1 MLRNYL
7 LTAYRSLKNR
17 TAVTG
22 INVVGLA
29 IGLAACLLISLW
41 VRQELSYDTFHPES
55 ENIYRIALHAE
66 MEDET
71 MEAPITPGPLAPA
84 LKRDL
89 PEVEATT
96 RLDDQP
102 ETIVTLG
109 DRQFVEDRSY
119 EADSSFFDVFG
130 GFELL
135 RGTPETVLSAPDA
148 LVLTESTA
156 QRYFGRTDVLG
167 RTLDVDGTSRRVTGI
182 VADVPEASHM
192 HFDLLE
198 PLQLT
203 PQEEQTWLGNNM
215 YTYVRLRD
223 THSPAAF
230 EAKVDQI
237 TREYVGPQ
245 AAEVLGVPLREALQ
259 EVGMQYFPQRLT
271 DIHLHS
277 NLQYELEPNG
287 SMAYVWTF
295 SAIAFFIL
303 LIAGINFVN
312 LATARAT
319 ERAREVGMRKALGA
333 QRKQLAGQFL
343 GEAVLTTVAAL
354 AVAVGLAM
362 LALPLFDQLAGTTLP
377 FWETLLGPAGVGVVA
392 AAILV
397 GLLAGGYPALVL
409 SGFAPATVLKSA
421 GRRRSSASGG
431 WLRQGLVVV
440 QFVVSIALIAAT
452 LAVWN
457 QFDYIQTKRLGLDT
471 EQVVA
476 LDRGD
481 QLGTQQAAFKRELRQ
496 LSGVQAVGASGTMF
510 SPGSRGVSNFN
521 LVPDDQPASQG
532 RVTSAF
538 DVDPGFADVMNIE
551 MVAGRMFGAARA
563 TDTSAVVINRA
574 AAEAFGWDDPTQH
587 TLRTTGPQGQA
598 YSVIGVTETF
608 HYQSLRRQVR
618 PLALFLDDAPSQ
630 ILVRMSPEK
639 PSKTLAS
646 IREAWGQ
653 FAPGTPV
660 SYTFADTRFEQLH
673 DRTQKTGQL
682 FILFAGL
689 AIAIACFGLFG
700 LATYIAQQRTKEI
713 GIRKALGATVSQIVR
728 LLSGDFLRLVGIAF
742 VIAAPLAYVGMQR
755 WLSDFAYRADL
766 GIGVFAAAGALV
778 VTIAFVTVGSQAVRA
793 ATLDPTT
800 ALKDE

>member
-7 LTAYRSLKNR
+7 ITAYRSLKNR
-17 TAVTG
+17 TVVTG
-22 INVVGLA
+22 INVMGLA

-41 VRQELSYDTFHPES
+41 VRQELSYDIFHPDAES
-55 ENIYRIALHAE
+55 IYRIALHAE
-66 MEDET
+66 MQDET
-71 MEAPITPGPLAPA
+71 MEAPITPEPLAPA
-84 LKRDL
+84 LQRDL
-89 PEVEATT
+89 PEVVATT

-102 ETIVTLG
+102 ETIVTFG
-109 DRQFVEDRSY
+109 DRQFVEDRAY
-119 EADSSFFDVFG
+119 AADSSFFDVFG
-130 GFELL
+130 GFELR
-135 RGTPETVLSAPDA
+135 RGSRETALSSPDA

-156 QRYFGRTDVLG
+156 ERYFGRTDVLG
-167 RTLDVDGTSRRVTGI
+167 RTLEVDGTSRRVTGI
-182 VADVPEASHM
+182 MADVPDASHV
-192 HFDLLE
+192 HLDLIE
-198 PLQLT
+198 PLQ
-203 PQEEQTWLGNNM
+203 PSAQAQMAWLGNNI

-223 THSPAAF
+223 AHSPAAF
-230 EAKVDQI
+230 ESKVDQI
-237 TREYVGPQ
+237 SREYVGPQ
-245 AAEVLGVPLREALQ
+245 AAEVLGVPMSQWLQ
-259 EVGMQYFPQRLT
+259 ETGMRYYPQRLT

-319 ERAREVGMRKALGA
+319 ERASEVGMRKALGA

-354 AVAVGLAM
+354 AVGIGLAA
-362 LALPLFDQLAGTTLP
+362 LTLPLFDRLAGTSLP
-377 FWETLLGPAGVGVVA
+377 FWETLLGPAGIGIVA

-409 SGFAPATVLKSA
+409 SGFAPASVLKSA
-421 GRRRSSASGG
+421 GRTRSSASSG

-440 QFVVSIALIAAT
+440 QFVISIALIAAT

-457 QFDYIQTKRLGLDT
+457 QFAYIQTKRLGLDT

-481 QLGTQQAAFKRELRQ
+481 QLGGQQAAFKRELRQ
-496 LSGVQAVGASGTMF
+496 LPGVQAVGASATMF
-510 SPGSRGVSNFN
+510 SPGSRGINNFN
-521 LVPDDQPASQG
+521 LAPDDQPASAG
-532 RVTSAF
+532 SVTSTI
-538 DVDPGFADVMNIE
+538 DVDPDFTDVMNIE
-551 MVAGRMFGAARA
+551 IVAGRMFDAARA
-563 TDTSAVVINRA
+563 TDTSAVVTNRA
-574 AAEAFGWDDPTQH
+574 AAEAFGWDDPTKH
-587 TLRTTGPQGQA
+587 TLRTTGPQGQT

-608 HYQSLRRQVR
+608 HYQSLRREVR
-618 PLALFLDDAPSQ
+618 PLALFLDDAPRQ
-630 ILVRMSPEK
+630 ILVRMSPER
-639 PSKTLAS
+639 PSETLAS
-646 IREAWGQ
+646 IREAWSQ

-682 FILFAGL
+682 FIFFAGL

-728 LLSGDFLRLVGIAF
+728 LLSVDFLRLVAIAF

-778 VTIAFVTVGSQAVRA
+778 VTIAFLTVGSQAFRA

-800 ALKDE
+800 ALRDE

>member
-7 LTAYRSLKNR
+7 ITAYRSLKNR

-22 INVVGLA
+22 INVAGLA

-41 VRQELSYDTFHPES
+41 VRQELSYDTFHPDS
-55 ENIYRIALHAE
+55 ENIYRIALDAE
-66 MEDET
+66 MQEET
-71 MEAPITPGPLAPA
+71 MEAPVTPEPLAPA

-89 PEVEATT
+89 PEVVAAT

-102 ETIVTLG
+102 ETVVTLG
-109 DRQFVEDRSY
+109 ERQFVEDRAF

-135 RGTPETVLSAPDA
+135 RGSPETALSTPDA
-148 LVLTESTA
+148 LVLTASTA
-156 QRYFGRTDVLG
+156 ERYFGRTDVLG

-182 VADVPEASHM
+182 MADVPGASHV
-192 HFDLLE
+192 HFDLIE
-198 PLQLT
+198 PLQ
-203 PQEEQTWLGNNM
+203 PSAQEQVAWLGNST

-223 THSPAAF
+223 GHSPAAF
-230 EAKVDQI
+230 ESKVDQI
-237 TREYVGPQ
+237 TRQYVGPQ
-245 AAEVLGVPLREALQ
+245 AAEVLGVPMSQWLQ
-259 EVGMQYFPQRLT
+259 ETSMRYYPQRLT

-319 ERAREVGMRKALGA
+319 ERASEVGMRKALGA

-354 AVAVGLAM
+354 VVAIGLAT
-362 LALPLFDQLAGTTLP
+362 LALPLFDRLAGTTLP
-377 FWETLLGPAGVGVVA
+377 FWDTVLGPAGLGIVA

-409 SGFAPATVLKSA
+409 SGFAPASVLKSA
-421 GRRRSSASGG
+421 GRTRSSASGG

-457 QFDYIQTKRLGLDT
+457 QFEYIQTKRLGLDT

-481 QLGTQQAAFKRELRQ
+481 QLGDQQAAFKRELRQ
-496 LSGVQAVGASGTMF
+496 IPGVQAVGAAATMF
-510 SPGSRGVSNFN
+510 SPSSRGINNYS
-521 LVPDDQPASQG
+521 LVPDDRPASEG
-532 RVTSAF
+532 RVTSAI
-538 DVDPGFADVMNIE
+538 DVDPDFVDVMNIE
-551 MVAGRMFGAARA
+551 MVAGRAFDAARA

-587 TLRTTGPQGQA
+587 TLRTTGPQGQT

-618 PLALFLDDAPSQ
+618 PLALFLDDAPRQ
-630 ILVRMSPEK
+630 VLVRMSPDR
-639 PSKTLAS
+639 PSETLDS
-646 IREAWGQ
+646 IREAWAR

-713 GIRKALGATVSQIVR
+713 GIRKALGATVTQIVR
-728 LLSGDFLRLVGIAF
+728 LLSVDFLRLVAIAF

-778 VTIAFVTVGSQAVRA
+778 VTIAFVTVGSQAFRA
-793 ATLDPTT
+793 ARLDPTA
-800 ALKDE
+800 ALRDE